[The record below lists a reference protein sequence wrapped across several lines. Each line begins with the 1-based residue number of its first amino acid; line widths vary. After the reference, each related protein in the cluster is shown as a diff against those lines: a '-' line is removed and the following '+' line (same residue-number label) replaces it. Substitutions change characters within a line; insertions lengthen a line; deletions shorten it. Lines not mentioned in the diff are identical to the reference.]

1 MTGILSLFRKFIDNK
16 LIKIILIYESCN
28 SYPSNKKLL
37 VKKSK
42 WLTGKVIFLK
52 RIFYIKNKFF
62 SIYKI

>member
-28 SYPSNKKLL
+28 SYLSNKKLL